1 MTENLS
7 DHLTSSI
14 IIEKSPILQKQKQ
27 LVNSFDVSF
36 WISIEI
42 FAELKGIR

>member
-14 IIEKSPILQKQKQ
+14 TIEENPILQKQKQ

-36 WISIEI
+36 
-42 FAELKGIR
+42 